1 MTVYTN
7 VFGGSTIYPSDVSY
21 FSATL
26 SADIVLSWPLENTS
40 NTNIAASIIEI
51 DAPVGG
57 YSVFLPSAALA
68 STGQT
73 ILFNNV
79 GAAAFTVKDA
89 TGNTICAPTSGQ
101 LWQVYVT
108 ENTTAAGQWQ
118 AFQYGTGVSVANAA
132 SLAGYGLKAISST
145 LNQVMPVTNFNANYT
160 ASTNDLSSVLVWSGG
175 AGVLNLPTPASVG
188 TDWFISVINQGS
200 GTLVVTPVGTIDG
213 GATKNLSP
221 QESCTI
227 ICDGSAYYSLGFGQ
241 NVTFA
246 FDYTVIDVSGTGNYT
261 LSPAEQNRIS
271 YKFVGTLTGDRYI
284 IVPATVQQYWVD
296 NSTTG
301 AFQLIVTTASG
312 TGYSVNQGSRA
323 ILYCDGTDVVNAAT
337 GGISTPISIGNG
349 GTGATTASGARI
361 NLGGGS
367 AGIAVFTSTTQA
379 DGRAALGS
387 TLIGDA
393 LFTSQASVGILYNLV
408 GGSGY
413 GTGNYTNVPLANG
426 SGIGAL
432 ANITV
437 TAGSVTNIKI
447 VDGGLGY
454 LPGDILTALNT
465 YLGGTGSGFSVT
477 VLAVT
482 ATAARATLD
491 VYSRSETDDVAI
503 AFAIGLS

>member
-26 SADIVLSWPLENTS
+26 TADIVLSWPLETTS
-40 NTNIAASIIEI
+40 NTNIAASIVEI
-51 DAPVGG
+51 TASTGG

-79 GAAAFTVKDA
+79 GSATFTVKDA
-89 TGNTICAPTSGQ
+89 TGNTICAPASGQ

-108 ENTTAAGQWQ
+108 DNTTAAGQWQ

-132 SLAGYGLKAISST
+132 SLAGYGLRAISTT

-160 ASTNDLSSVLVWSGG
+160 AGPSDLSSVLVWSGG
-175 AGVLNLPTPASVG
+175 AGVLNLPAPSTLG
-188 TDWFISVINQGS
+188 TDWFVSVINQGS
-200 GTLVVTPVGTIDG
+200 GTLVITPSGTIDG
-213 GATKNLSP
+213 SATKNIAP
-221 QESCTI
+221 QESCTV

-241 NVTFA
+241 NVTFT
-246 FDYTVIDVSGTGNYT
+246 FDYTVIDVSGSGNYT
-261 LSPAEQNRIS
+261 LSTGEQNRIS

-301 AFQLIVTTASG
+301 AYQLIVKTASG
-312 TGYSVNQGSRA
+312 TGFSVNQGSRA

-337 GGISTPISIGNG
+337 GGIATPISIGNG
-349 GTGATTASGARI
+349 GTGATTASAARI

-367 AGIAVFTSTTQA
+367 TGIAVFTSATMA
-379 DGRAALGS
+379 AGRAALGG
-387 TLIGDA
+387 TLIGSA
-393 LFTSQASVGILYNLV
+393 LFTSPASIDILTNLV

-413 GTGNYTNVPLANG
+413 GTGNYVNVPLANG
-426 SGIGAL
+426 SGVGAL
-432 ANITV
+432 ADITV
-437 TAGSVTNIKI
+437 AAGSVTTVTI

-454 LPGDILTALNT
+454 LPGDTVTALNT
-465 YLGGTGSGFSVT
+465 YLGGTGAGFSVD
-477 VLAVT
+477 VLSVT

-491 VYSRSETDDVAI
+491 VYSTEQSDDNAI